1 MSRNLVKS
9 VTTIYKLLTTKPYSK
24 ANLYRHIIEKAM
36 EVASKDPGS
45 GEAMAFYS
53 VILENFRYK
62 MLYIFELQYFAK
74 PGSC

>member
-36 EVASKDPGS
+36 EVVSKDPGA
-45 GEAMAFYS
+45 GEGTAFYS

-62 MLYIFELQYFAK
+62 IPYIIVLYCIAN